1 MSGYTP
7 AYVTPAYPQDSEVIA
22 FAEMVYLPFFNA
34 LAAIGL
40 EYGDFKGWYDWDS
53 LPLKEIAFG
62 IIVTKWVHTLLSN
75 LVRLEVALEDISY
88 TGDLFGAATVK
99 NAMTYLVGEGPIGR
113 FVNCFFFIPLLYQS
127 YQREELFDYLPS
139 MVYLIFSDA
148 VPNLGFD
155 TFQFGKALVGF
166 LGAVQPINDIFLL
179 FLIFFTERS
188 SFYGDMQFFTWIT
201 AYIPLIFVSATWFAT
216 QAVAT
221 WANVLGEF
229 PLDVTLTTFDS
240 FPLAERY
247 VETITFIYQI
257 WPTLL
262 VSAYNFL

>member
-1 MSGYTP
+1 MVYTP
-7 AYVTPAYPQDSEVIA
+7 SYVTPAYPIGSEVIA
-22 FAEMVYLPFFNA
+22 FAEMAYLPFLNVLGA
-34 LAAIGL
+34 VGL
-40 EYGDFKGWYDWDS
+40 EYGDYKGWYNWDS

-88 TGDLFGAATVK
+88 TGDLFGASTVK
-99 NAMTYLVGEGPIGR
+99 NAMTYLVSEGPIGKLFNS
-113 FVNCFFFIPLLYQS
+113 FVFIPLLYQS

-139 MVYLIFSDA
+139 MVYLAFNEV
-148 VPNLGFD
+148 VPDLGFD

-179 FLIFFTERS
+179 FLIFCTQRS
-188 SFYGDMQFFTWIT
+188 SFYGDMQFFTWVT

-216 QAVAT
+216 QLVAT

-229 PLDVTLTTFDS
+229 PMDVTLTTFDS
-240 FPLAERY
+240 FPLAAIL
-247 VETITFIYQI
+247 VQTITFIYQI
-257 WPTLL
+257 WPTVL